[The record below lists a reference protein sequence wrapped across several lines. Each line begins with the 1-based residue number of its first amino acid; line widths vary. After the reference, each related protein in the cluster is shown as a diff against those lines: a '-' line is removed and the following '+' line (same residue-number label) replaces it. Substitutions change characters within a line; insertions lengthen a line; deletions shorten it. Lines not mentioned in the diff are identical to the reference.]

1 MDKTAIKN
9 YAIWART
16 KLIEDIKYK
25 ASLLGITEKGIADAL
40 PQSTTQEQYFDIG
53 TREPYA
59 IRGVQIAQRQSLAEA
74 IKKKAQES
82 DYLTAYNSIIEEVAY
97 TWFNRVIA
105 VRFMEVNDYLPC
117 KIRVLSAVD
126 GRQEPDIVQNP
137 FDAKLDYTSAEE
149 ELISQHQMNNEGDK
163 LFNMLFVK
171 VCNDL
176 SKVLPQLFEAE
187 QDYTELLLNISYTD
201 QDGLIYKLVH
211 DIPEDNF
218 DVNVVD
224 EEGKPVGQVEIIGWL
239 YQYYNTEPKN
249 ETFALLK
256 KNVKIT
262 KERIPSATQLFT
274 PDWIVRYMVENSLGR
289 LVISGQLVVESGQSL
304 VDSEEERIAKEKELA
319 ERFGWKYY
327 LPEAKQD
334 ADVREQL
341 NQLTTNNYSPE
352 TIKVIDPCMGSGH
365 ILVYAFDVL
374 MQIYTQMGYT
384 DKDAVL
390 SILENNLYGL
400 DIDKRAFQ
408 LAYFAVLMKA
418 RQYHKF
424 ILKKQ
429 PQCHIYAIAESN
441 GINMKHLAYFGAQL
455 DELAKP
461 VALNQMQ
468 ELLAT
473 LHDAKEYGSIISVA
487 DYDWDLL
494 RQFAAE
500 FDISGEMNL
509 FDSFGIEATQQ
520 RLQELVAVGE
530 VLAQKYEVVVTNPPY
545 MGGGSMS
552 AKLSNFVKANF
563 ADSKSDLFAV
573 FMEVCHKMNAE
584 NGYQAMITQH
594 AWMFLSSFE
603 KLRTKIQKLD
613 IVNMAHLGARAFEE
627 IGGEVV
633 QTTSFVFSNK
643 HIDNFKGTYCRLV
656 EPTTQ
661 LGKEEMFLAHTNIY
675 VISSENFK
683 LIDGNIIAYYLSDK
697 FFEVFSSNKTLSDA
711 GVARQGLTTSDN
723 NKFVRYWHEVDLKK
737 INYNCHSCAETVN
750 IRFKWFPYIKGGT
763 FRRWYPNKEFV
774 VNYTNNGIDIKTS
787 VMKKYPYLKTPD
799 FVVKNTNTYFKKGI
813 TWSDVAT
820 GDFSARYVDNGYIY
834 ADAGPMFFPNEDIF
848 YLLAYMNSKVF
859 QGCCNLICQ
868 GLHYSTGQIP
878 KIPFR
883 NQYDKSVSISRLTK
897 QNISLSKSDWDS
909 FETSW
914 DFTKHP
920 LVVNSDQ
927 CIVNSE
933 SSANTQLTTNHSSL
947 ATSGQLLVNSDSS
960 ANTQLSTT
968 HYPLTTIAQAYQ
980 RWEEE
985 TNARF
990 TQLKANEEEL
1000 NRIFIDIYGLQDELT
1015 PEVEDKDVTVHKAD
1029 LQRDIKSLL
1038 SYAVGCMFGRYSLD
1052 VEGLAYAG
1060 GEFSDQWVVISD
1072 QCYRREVVEKYVA
1085 QELQRAY
1092 GMEEVNVTDGRDLSF
1107 SEVIAE
1113 RGVIFTFGSDE
1124 KSSSVDS
1131 IKYRR
1136 GTSKKLY
1143 EGICELSFNSERIK
1157 CGIGNATYDLCSP
1170 EILNAITSGSSVEL
1184 VQRGWQDA
1192 DSIDWQTIHYTL
1204 KTNHYGADEDNII
1217 PITDEDYFEDDI
1229 IGRLIAWLKVVYG
1242 AETLEENLRFIAD
1255 ALGTSGDTA
1264 RQKIRNYFL
1273 KDFFKDHCKIYQKRP
1288 IYWLYDSGKQNG
1300 FKALIYMHRYNA
1312 DTSGQVRAEYLGKME
1327 ETYESEINR
1336 MQDIMDNGAGRE
1348 VALAGKR
1355 KEKLQ
1360 KQLHECRDYDAVLGH
1375 IALASI
1381 AIDLDDGVKVNYVK
1395 VQTAKD
1401 GKLLPILAKI

>member
-25 ASLLGITEKGIADAL
+25 ASLLGITEKVVADAL

-59 IRGVQIAQRQSLAEA
+59 IRGVQIAQRRSLAEA

-97 TWFNRVIA
+97 TWFNRFIA

-218 DVNVVD
+218 DVNAVD

-289 LVISGQLVVESGQSL
+289 LVISGQLAVDSGQSL

-441 GINMKHLAYFGAQL
+441 DINMKHLAYFGAQL

-468 ELLAT
+468 ELIAT

-487 DYDWDLL
+487 DYDWELL
-494 RQFAAE
+494 HQFAAE

-552 AKLSNFVKANF
+552 AKLSNFVKTNF

-603 KLRTKIQKLD
+603 KLRAKIQKLD
-613 IVNMAHLGARAFEE
+613 IVNMVHLGSRAFEE

-633 QTTSFVFSNK
+633 QTTSFIFANK
-643 HIDNFKGTYCRLV
+643 HMDNYKGTYCRLV
-656 EPTTQ
+656 EPITQ
-661 LGKEEMFLAHTNIY
+661 VGKEEMFLAKENRY
-675 VISSENFK
+675 VACSGNFSEIPGAPVAYWVSDNFK
-683 LIDGNIIAYYLSDK
+683 KSFSDGIKIKSLGRATLGMRTGDNERFLRLWFEIENVKFYSVAYSAK
-697 FFEVFSSNKTLSDA
+697 EAKMSA
-711 GVARQGLTTSDN
+711 A
-723 NKFVRYWHEVDLKK
+723 
-737 INYNCHSCAETVN
+737 
-750 IRFKWFPYIKGGT
+750 KWFPYNKGGKY
-763 FRRWYPNKEFV
+763 RKWYGNTESV
-774 VNYTNNGIDIKTS
+774 VNWENDGYEIKENTRRVYPQLGDNLGWKITS
-787 VMKKYPYLKTPD
+787 EDKYFT
-799 FVVKNTNTYFKKGI
+799 KGI
-813 TWSDVAT
+813 AWSRISSSNFGVRLCDSNLIFDTNA
-820 GDFSARYVDNGYIY
+820 
-834 ADAGPMFFPNEDIF
+834 PMFFPNDDKHLKYIAAFMCSKIAGVILSLLNPTLTFQVVDVANLPVIF
-848 YLLAYMNSKVF
+848 QQSNELAIENIVDKCY
-859 QGCCNLICQ
+859 
-868 GLHYSTGQIP
+868 
-878 KIPFR
+878 KI
-883 NQYDKSVSISRLTK
+883 
-897 QNISLSKSDWDS
+897 SKSDWDA

-914 DFTKHP
+914 DFSKHP
-920 LVVNSDQ
+920 LLRNKPT
-927 CIVNSE
+927 ISE
-933 SSANTQLTTNHSSL
+933 
-947 ATSGQLLVNSDSS
+947 
-960 ANTQLSTT
+960 
-968 HYPLTTIAQAYQ
+968 AYAE
-980 RWEEE
+980 WEAEC
-985 TNARF
+985 NARF
-990 TQLKANEEEL
+990 AQLKANEEEL

-1015 PEVEDKDVTVHKAD
+1015 PEVEDKDVTVRKAD

-1052 VEGLAYAG
+1052 VEGLAFAG
-1060 GEFSDQWVVISD
+1060 GTWDDS
-1072 QCYRREVVEKYVA
+1072 KYV
-1085 QELQRAY
+1085 
-1092 GMEEVNVTDGRDLSF
+1092 
-1107 SEVIAE
+1107 
-1113 RGVIFTFGSDE
+1113 TF
-1124 KSSSVDS
+1124 K
-1131 IKYRR
+1131 
-1136 GTSKKLY
+1136 
-1143 EGICELSFNSERIK
+1143 
-1157 CGIGNATYDLCSP
+1157 P
-1170 EILNAITSGSSVEL
+1170 
-1184 VQRGWQDA
+1184 
-1192 DSIDWQTIHYTL
+1192 
-1204 KTNHYGADEDNII
+1204 DEDNVI

-1242 AETLEENLRFIAD
+1242 AETLEENLHFIAD

>member
-59 IRGVQIAQRQSLAEA
+59 IRGVQIAQRLSLAEA

-97 TWFNRVIA
+97 TWFNRFIA

-218 DVNVVD
+218 DVNAVD

-289 LVISGQLVVESGQSL
+289 LVISGQLVVDSGQSL
-304 VDSEEERIAKEKELA
+304 VDSEEKRIAKEKELA

-468 ELLAT
+468 ELIAT

-487 DYDWDLL
+487 DYDWELL
-494 RQFAAE
+494 HQFAAE

-545 MGGGSMS
+545 MGSSGMG
-552 AKLSNFVKANF
+552 AKLSAYVKQNYP
-563 ADSKSDLFAV
+563 DSKSDMSTV
-573 FMEVCHKMNAE
+573 MMEKTLAMCSE
-584 NGYQAMITQH
+584 NGFMAMINIPV
-594 AWMFLSSFE
+594 WMFLSSYE
-603 KLRTKIQKLD
+603 KLRNNILRQNSY
-613 IVNMAHLGARAFEE
+613 VNMLHFGRGVFGSDFGTTAFV
-627 IGGEVV
+627 IGK
-633 QTTSFVFSNK
+633 K
-643 HIDNFKGTYCRLV
+643 HINNYLASYRRLFEKQGAVDSVDVKEKWFFGGRGEHVAKQENFAKIPGAPVAYWVSENVLENFSLKKLKTILNPKQGTSTGNDELFVRLWH
-656 EPTTQ
+656 EISNEKFSD
-661 LGKEEMFLAHTNIY
+661 KEITIESAL
-675 VISSENFK
+675 SSEYK
-683 LIDGNIIAYYLSDK
+683 Y
-697 FFEVFSSNKTLSDA
+697 
-711 GVARQGLTTSDN
+711 
-723 NKFVRYWHEVDLKK
+723 
-737 INYNCHSCAETVN
+737 
-750 IRFKWFPYIKGGT
+750 FPLDKGGA
-763 FRRWYPNKEFV
+763 FRRWYG
-774 VNYTNNGIDIKTS
+774 NNEKVIAMDNESYNLLLNMGNHLPS
-787 VMKKYPYLKTPD
+787 REL
-799 FVVKNTNTYFKKGI
+799 YFKEGI
-813 TWSDVAT
+813 TWSKITSSGSSYRYDNKGFVFSSVGLKGFPSEIDKWYVLGLLNSVIT
-820 GDFSARYVDNGYIY
+820 TYCLQIISPGLSTVSGDL
-834 ADAGPMFFPNEDIF
+834 E
-848 YLLAYMNSKVF
+848 
-859 QGCCNLICQ
+859 
-868 GLHYSTGQIP
+868 
-878 KIPFR
+878 KIPCKFVEDNR
-883 NQYDKSVSISRLTK
+883 KIINGLVR
-897 QNISLSKSDWDS
+897 QNISLSKSDWDA

-920 LVVNSDQ
+920 LVV
-927 CIVNSE
+927 
-933 SSANTQLTTNHSSL
+933 
-947 ATSGQLLVNSDSS
+947 TSGQLLVNRDSS
-960 ANTQLSTT
+960 ANDQLTTT

-990 TQLKANEEEL
+990 STLKANEEEL

-1015 PEVEDKDVTVHKAD
+1015 PEVEDKDVTVRKAD

-1060 GEFSDQWVVISD
+1060 GEWDES
-1072 QCYRREVVEKYVA
+1072 KYV
-1085 QELQRAY
+1085 
-1092 GMEEVNVTDGRDLSF
+1092 
-1107 SEVIAE
+1107 
-1113 RGVIFTFGSDE
+1113 TF
-1124 KSSSVDS
+1124 K
-1131 IKYRR
+1131 
-1136 GTSKKLY
+1136 
-1143 EGICELSFNSERIK
+1143 
-1157 CGIGNATYDLCSP
+1157 P
-1170 EILNAITSGSSVEL
+1170 
-1184 VQRGWQDA
+1184 
-1192 DSIDWQTIHYTL
+1192 
-1204 KTNHYGADEDNII
+1204 DEDNVI

-1300 FKALIYMHRYNA
+1300 FKALIYMQRYNA

-1401 GKLLPILAKI
+1401 GKLLPILSKI

>member
-25 ASLLGITEKGIADAL
+25 ASLLGITEKVVADAL

-59 IRGVQIAQRQSLAEA
+59 IRGVQIAQRRSLAEA

-97 TWFNRVIA
+97 TWFNRFIA

-149 ELISQHQMNNEGDK
+149 EFISQHQMNNEGDK

-218 DVNVVD
+218 DVNAVD

-289 LVISGQLVVESGQSL
+289 LVISGQLVVDSGQSL

-384 DKDAVL
+384 DKDAAL

-468 ELLAT
+468 EMIAT

-494 RQFAAE
+494 HQFAAE

-613 IVNMAHLGARAFEE
+613 IVNMVHLGARAFEE

-633 QTTSFVFSNK
+633 QTTSFILANK
-643 HIDNFKGTYCRLV
+643 HVDGYKGTYCRLV

-661 LGKEEMFLAHTNIY
+661 QGKEEVFLAKENRY
-675 VISSENFK
+675 VACSDNFAKIPGAPVAYWVSENGNSLFK
-683 LIDGNIIAYYLSDK
+683 EENRYSGETKKGVLTGNNDL
-697 FFEVFSSNKTLSDA
+697 FL
-711 GVARQGLTTSDN
+711 RL
-723 NKFVRYWHEVDLKK
+723 WHEVKK
-737 INYNCHSCAETVN
+737 EKIGFKCNNYDDIIKLAK
-750 IRFKWFPYIKGGT
+750 KWFPVTSGGEY
-763 FRRWYPNKEFV
+763 RRWYGNFDTIVNLENGGLEIKE
-774 VNYTNNGIDIKTS
+774 K
-787 VMKKYPYLKTPD
+787 
-799 FVVKNTNTYFKKGI
+799 VKNYRLREPRYYFREAL
-813 TWSDVAT
+813 TWTEVSSSY
-820 GDFSARYVDNGYIY
+820 FNCRYVPKGVLFGNGGPVSFFDDNKLYYTLGV
-834 ADAGPMFFPNEDIF
+834 
-848 YLLAYMNSKVF
+848 LNSKVATEVLSYLAPTINF
-859 QGCCNLICQ
+859 GPE
-868 GLHYSTGQIP
+868 QIKKVP
-878 KIPFR
+878 IVIK
-883 NQYDKSVSISRLTK
+883 DKSNVDVLVQK
-897 QNISLSKSDWDS
+897 NISLSKSDWDA

-920 LVVNSDQ
+920 LVVTSDQ
-927 CIVNSE
+927 CIVNSD
-933 SSANTQLTTNHSSL
+933 SSTNTQLTTNHCS
-947 ATSGQLLVNSDSS
+947 
-960 ANTQLSTT
+960 
-968 HYPLTTIAQAYQ
+968 LTTIAQAYQ

-985 TNARF
+985 TNTRF
-990 TQLKANEEEL
+990 AQLKANEEEL

-1015 PEVEDKDVTVHKAD
+1015 PEVEDKDVTVRKAD

-1060 GEFSDQWVVISD
+1060 GEWDES
-1072 QCYRREVVEKYVA
+1072 KYV
-1085 QELQRAY
+1085 
-1092 GMEEVNVTDGRDLSF
+1092 
-1107 SEVIAE
+1107 
-1113 RGVIFTFGSDE
+1113 TF
-1124 KSSSVDS
+1124 K
-1131 IKYRR
+1131 
-1136 GTSKKLY
+1136 
-1143 EGICELSFNSERIK
+1143 
-1157 CGIGNATYDLCSP
+1157 P
-1170 EILNAITSGSSVEL
+1170 
-1184 VQRGWQDA
+1184 
-1192 DSIDWQTIHYTL
+1192 
-1204 KTNHYGADEDNII
+1204 DEDNVI

>member
-59 IRGVQIAQRQSLAEA
+59 IRGVQIAQRLSLAEA

-97 TWFNRVIA
+97 TWFNRFIA

-218 DVNVVD
+218 DVNAVD

-384 DKDAVL
+384 DKDAAL

-441 GINMKHLAYFGAQL
+441 DINMKHLAYFGAQL

-468 ELLAT
+468 ELITT

-494 RQFAAE
+494 HQFAAE

-920 LVVNSDQ
+920 LVV
-927 CIVNSE
+927 
-933 SSANTQLTTNHSSL
+933 
-947 ATSGQLLVNSDSS
+947 TSGQLLVNSDSS

-990 TQLKANEEEL
+990 AQLKANEEEL
-1000 NRIFIDIYGLQDELT
+1000 NRIFINIYGLQDELT
-1015 PEVEDKDVTVHKAD
+1015 PEVEDKDVTVRKAD

-1052 VEGLAYAG
+1052 VEGLAFAG
-1060 GEFSDQWVVISD
+1060 GTWDES
-1072 QCYRREVVEKYVA
+1072 KYV
-1085 QELQRAY
+1085 
-1092 GMEEVNVTDGRDLSF
+1092 
-1107 SEVIAE
+1107 
-1113 RGVIFTFGSDE
+1113 TF
-1124 KSSSVDS
+1124 K
-1131 IKYRR
+1131 
-1136 GTSKKLY
+1136 
-1143 EGICELSFNSERIK
+1143 
-1157 CGIGNATYDLCSP
+1157 P
-1170 EILNAITSGSSVEL
+1170 
-1184 VQRGWQDA
+1184 
-1192 DSIDWQTIHYTL
+1192 
-1204 KTNHYGADEDNII
+1204 DEDNVI

>member
-1 MDKTAIKN
+1 
-9 YAIWART
+9 
-16 KLIEDIKYK
+16 
-25 ASLLGITEKGIADAL
+25 
-40 PQSTTQEQYFDIG
+40 
-53 TREPYA
+53 
-59 IRGVQIAQRQSLAEA
+59 
-74 IKKKAQES
+74 
-82 DYLTAYNSIIEEVAY
+82 
-97 TWFNRVIA
+97 
-105 VRFMEVNDYLPC
+105 
-117 KIRVLSAVD
+117 
-126 GRQEPDIVQNP
+126 
-137 FDAKLDYTSAEE
+137 
-149 ELISQHQMNNEGDK
+149 
-163 LFNMLFVK
+163 
-171 VCNDL
+171 
-176 SKVLPQLFEAE
+176 
-187 QDYTELLLNISYTD
+187 
-201 QDGLIYKLVH
+201 
-211 DIPEDNF
+211 
-218 DVNVVD
+218 
-224 EEGKPVGQVEIIGWL
+224 
-239 YQYYNTEPKN
+239 
-249 ETFALLK
+249 
-256 KNVKIT
+256 
-262 KERIPSATQLFT
+262 
-274 PDWIVRYMVENSLGR
+274 
-289 LVISGQLVVESGQSL
+289 
-304 VDSEEERIAKEKELA
+304 
-319 ERFGWKYY
+319 
-327 LPEAKQD
+327 
-334 ADVREQL
+334 
-341 NQLTTNNYSPE
+341 
-352 TIKVIDPCMGSGH
+352 
-365 ILVYAFDVL
+365 
-374 MQIYTQMGYT
+374 
-384 DKDAVL
+384 
-390 SILENNLYGL
+390 
-400 DIDKRAFQ
+400 
-408 LAYFAVLMKA
+408 MKA

-468 ELLAT
+468 ELIAT

-494 RQFAAE
+494 HQFAAE

-545 MGGGSMS
+545 RGV
-552 AKLSNFVKANF
+552 ADVDVKLADYIKTNYP
-563 ADSKSDLFAV
+563 DSKNDLFAV
-573 FMEVCHKMNAE
+573 FMEVCHKMNVK

-603 KLRTKIQKLD
+603 KLRAKIQKLD
-613 IVNMAHLGARAFEE
+613 IVNMVHLGARAFEE
-627 IGGEVV
+627 IAGEVV
-633 QTTSFVFSNK
+633 QTTSFILANK
-643 HIDNFKGTYCRLV
+643 HVDGYKGTYCRLV

-661 LGKEEMFLAHTNIY
+661 QGKEEVFLAKENRY
-675 VISSENFK
+675 VACSDNFAKIPGAPVAYWVSENFLK
-683 LIDGNIIAYYLSDK
+683 TFIEGRLLCNYASPKTGMTTGNNERFLRLWSETDIKKIYFMA
-697 FFEVFSSNKTLSDA
+697 SDA
-711 GVARQGLTTSDN
+711 EEAVKSKA
-723 NKFVRYWHEVDLKK
+723 
-737 INYNCHSCAETVN
+737 
-750 IRFKWFPYIKGGT
+750 KWFPYCKGGG
-763 FRRWYPNKEFV
+763 FRRWFGYNEYV
-774 VNYTNNGIDIKTS
+774 VNWENNGYEIKHNIKPNGLKAAS
-787 VMKKYPYLKTPD
+787 VRSEQL
-799 FVVKNTNTYFKKGI
+799 YFKSLI
-813 TWSDVAT
+813 TWSAVT
-820 GDFSARYVDNGYIY
+820 SGVFSCRECKGGSLFDSGGSSIYVEKEQSYIL
-834 ADAGPMFFPNEDIF
+834 A
-848 YLLAYMNSKVF
+848 LLNSKLTQMYLDVSNSTINYQPGDIANVPVIF
-859 QGCCNLICQ
+859 KDEHNEQVSNLA
-868 GLHYSTGQIP
+868 
-878 KIPFR
+878 
-883 NQYDKSVSISRLTK
+883 K
-897 QNISLSKSDWDS
+897 QNISLSKSDWDA

-920 LVVNSDQ
+920 LVV
-927 CIVNSE
+927 
-933 SSANTQLTTNHSSL
+933 
-947 ATSGQLLVNSDSS
+947 TSGQLLVNRDSS

-968 HYPLTTIAQAYQ
+968 YYPLTTIAQAYQ

-990 TQLKANEEEL
+990 AQLKANEEEL

-1015 PEVEDKDVTVHKAD
+1015 PEVEDKDVTVRKAD

-1060 GEFSDQWVVISD
+1060 GEFSDQWVVIGE

-1092 GMEEVNVTDGRDLSF
+1092 GMAEVNVADGRDLSS

-1124 KSSSVDS
+1124 KSSSFDS

-1157 CGIGNATYDLCSP
+1157 CGIGNAAYDLCSP

-1192 DSIDWQTIHYTL
+1192 DSIDWQTIHYKL
-1204 KTNHYGADEDNII
+1204 KTNHYGADEDNVI

-1375 IALASI
+1375 IALAGI

-1401 GKLLPILAKI
+1401 GKVLPILAKI

>member
-59 IRGVQIAQRQSLAEA
+59 IRGVQIAQRLSLAEA

-97 TWFNRVIA
+97 TWFNRFIA

-149 ELISQHQMNNEGDK
+149 ELISQHQMNNECDK

-218 DVNVVD
+218 DVNAVD
-224 EEGKPVGQVEIIGWL
+224 EEGNPVGQVEIIGWL

-289 LVISGQLVVESGQSL
+289 LVISGQLVVDSGQSL

-374 MQIYTQMGYT
+374 MQIYTQTGYT
-384 DKDAVL
+384 DKDAAL

-468 ELLAT
+468 ELITT

-494 RQFAAE
+494 HQFAAE

-520 RLQELVAVGE
+520 RLQELVAAGE

-545 MGGGSMS
+545 MGSSGMG
-552 AKLSNFVKANF
+552 AKLSAYVKQNYP
-563 ADSKSDLFAV
+563 DSKSDLFAV
-573 FMEVCHKMNAE
+573 FIEKGNNMVCS
-584 NGYQAMITQH
+584 NGYNCMVTMQS
-594 AWMFLSSFE
+594 WMFLSSFE
-603 KLRTKIQKLD
+603 KMRKNILQTKVISNLMHMENMVLGIAFGTAVSNFRNCMIKGYKGTYNQIKLSD
-613 IVNMAHLGARAFEE
+613 IVNSEPVYFPVKENRFAQVSSDNFAKIPGAPVAYWVSENVINSFYDSAISNYAYGRQGMTTTDNAKYLRHWP
-627 IGGEVV
+627 EV
-633 QTTSFVFSNK
+633 VFSN
-643 HIDNFKGTYCRLV
+643 
-656 EPTTQ
+656 
-661 LGKEEMFLAHTNIY
+661 
-675 VISSENFK
+675 
-683 LIDGNIIAYYLSDK
+683 IAFDIK
-697 FFEVFSSNKTLSDA
+697 NRDEA
-711 GVARQGLTTSDN
+711 I
-723 NKFVRYWHEVDLKK
+723 ECKK
-737 INYNCHSCAETVN
+737 
-750 IRFKWFPYIKGGT
+750 KWFPYNKGGQY
-763 FRRWYPNKEFV
+763 RKWYGNNEYV
-774 VNYTNNGIDIKTS
+774 VFYEDDGRELIELVT
-787 VMKKYPYLKTPD
+787 KKYPRISDPE
-799 FVVKNTNTYFKKGI
+799 FIIKNRNCYFKKGI
-813 TWSDVAT
+813 EWSDLT
-820 GDFSARYVDNGYIY
+820 SGSFGARIVKGGFIF
-834 ADAGPMFFPNEDIF
+834 DACSPTLFMNSDITEE
-848 YLLAYMNSKVF
+848 YLLALMNTVLFQKYMHILSPTMHYNI
-859 QGCCNLICQ
+859 CNVLQVPLIIK
-868 GLHYSTGQIP
+868 H
-878 KIPFR
+878 
-883 NQYDKSVSISRLTK
+883 ISDIELLSR
-897 QNISLSKSDWDS
+897 QNIVYCKSDWDA

-914 DFTKHP
+914 DFPKHP
-920 LVVNSDQ
+920 LLRNKST
-927 CIVNSE
+927 ISE
-933 SSANTQLTTNHSSL
+933 
-947 ATSGQLLVNSDSS
+947 
-960 ANTQLSTT
+960 
-968 HYPLTTIAQAYQ
+968 AYAE
-980 RWEEE
+980 WEAEC
-985 TNARF
+985 NARF

-1015 PEVEDKDVTVHKAD
+1015 PEVEDKDVTVRKAD

-1060 GEFSDQWVVISD
+1060 GEWDES
-1072 QCYRREVVEKYVA
+1072 KYV
-1085 QELQRAY
+1085 
-1092 GMEEVNVTDGRDLSF
+1092 
-1107 SEVIAE
+1107 
-1113 RGVIFTFGSDE
+1113 TF
-1124 KSSSVDS
+1124 K
-1131 IKYRR
+1131 
-1136 GTSKKLY
+1136 
-1143 EGICELSFNSERIK
+1143 
-1157 CGIGNATYDLCSP
+1157 P
-1170 EILNAITSGSSVEL
+1170 
-1184 VQRGWQDA
+1184 
-1192 DSIDWQTIHYTL
+1192 
-1204 KTNHYGADEDNII
+1204 DEDNVI

>member
-59 IRGVQIAQRQSLAEA
+59 IRGVQIAQRLSLAEA

-82 DYLTAYNSIIEEVAY
+82 DYRTAYNSIIEEVAY
-97 TWFNRVIA
+97 TWFNRFIA

-149 ELISQHQMNNEGDK
+149 ELISQHQMNNECDK

-218 DVNVVD
+218 DVNAVD

-289 LVISGQLVVESGQSL
+289 LVISGQLVVDSGQSL

-374 MQIYTQMGYT
+374 MQIYTQTGYT
-384 DKDAVL
+384 DKDAAL

-468 ELLAT
+468 ELITT

-487 DYDWDLL
+487 EYDWDLL
-494 RQFAAE
+494 HQFAAE

-545 MGGGSMS
+545 MGSSGMG
-552 AKLSNFVKANF
+552 AKLSAYVKQNYP
-563 ADSKSDLFAV
+563 DTKSDMSTV
-573 FMEVCHKMNAE
+573 MMEKTLAMCSE
-584 NGYQAMITQH
+584 NGFMAMINIPV
-594 AWMFLSSFE
+594 WMFLSSYE
-603 KLRTKIQKLD
+603 KLRNNILSQNSY
-613 IVNMAHLGARAFEE
+613 VNMLHFGRGVF
-627 IGGEVV
+627 GSDFG
-633 QTTSFVFSNK
+633 TTSFVIGKK
-643 HIDNFKGTYCRLV
+643 HVNNYLASYRRLFEKQGAVDSVDVKEKWFFEGRGEHVAKQENFAKIPGAPVAYWV
-656 EPTTQ
+656 SE
-661 LGKEEMFLAHTNIY
+661 N
-675 VISSENFK
+675 VISTFEQNNK
-683 LIDGNIIAYYLSDK
+683 LDK
-697 FFEVFSSNKTLSDA
+697 DLTF
-711 GVARQGLTTSDN
+711 RQGMTTTN
-723 NKFVRYWHEVDLKK
+723 NEKYLRFWHEVSIK
-737 INYNCHSCAETVN
+737 N
-750 IRFKWFPYIKGGT
+750 IGFEIKNRADSVKSKCVWFPYQKGGEY
-763 FRRWYPNKEFV
+763 RKWYGNNLYIVYYFDDGKELIELV
-774 VNYTNNGIDIKTS
+774 T
-787 VMKKYPYLKTPD
+787 KKYPKISDPE
-799 FVVKNTNTYFKKGI
+799 FIIKNRNWYFKEGL
-813 TWSDVAT
+813 TWSTLTSAA
-820 GDFSARYVDNGYIY
+820 FSARYCDKGFIFDAKGSMAFNKTEDNILYYIALLNSCVSSIY
-834 ADAGPMFFPNEDIF
+834 LNILSPTLDFNIVGLKAIPCIIKKYEDI
-848 YLLAYMNSKVF
+848 
-859 QGCCNLICQ
+859 
-868 GLHYSTGQIP
+868 
-878 KIPFR
+878 
-883 NQYDKSVSISRLTK
+883 
-897 QNISLSKSDWDS
+897 ISLTDKCIKITKSDWDA

-920 LVVNSDQ
+920 LLRNKPT
-927 CIVNSE
+927 ISE
-933 SSANTQLTTNHSSL
+933 
-947 ATSGQLLVNSDSS
+947 
-960 ANTQLSTT
+960 
-968 HYPLTTIAQAYQ
+968 AYAE
-980 RWEEE
+980 WEAEC
-985 TNARF
+985 NARF

-1000 NRIFIDIYGLQDELT
+1000 NCIFIDIYGLQDELT
-1015 PEVEDKDVTVHKAD
+1015 PEVEDKDVTVRKAD

-1060 GEFSDQWVVISD
+1060 GEWDES
-1072 QCYRREVVEKYVA
+1072 KYV
-1085 QELQRAY
+1085 
-1092 GMEEVNVTDGRDLSF
+1092 
-1107 SEVIAE
+1107 
-1113 RGVIFTFGSDE
+1113 TF
-1124 KSSSVDS
+1124 K
-1131 IKYRR
+1131 
-1136 GTSKKLY
+1136 
-1143 EGICELSFNSERIK
+1143 
-1157 CGIGNATYDLCSP
+1157 P
-1170 EILNAITSGSSVEL
+1170 
-1184 VQRGWQDA
+1184 
-1192 DSIDWQTIHYTL
+1192 
-1204 KTNHYGADEDNII
+1204 DEDNVI

-1242 AETLEENLRFIAD
+1242 VETLEENLRFIAD

-1264 RQKIRNYFL
+1264 RKKIRNYFL

>member
-40 PQSTTQEQYFDIG
+40 AQSTTQEQYFDIG

-59 IRGVQIAQRQSLAEA
+59 IRGVQIAQRRSLAEA

-97 TWFNRVIA
+97 TWFNRFIA

-149 ELISQHQMNNEGDK
+149 ELINQHQMNNEGDK

-218 DVNVVD
+218 DVNAVD

-289 LVISGQLVVESGQSL
+289 LWYEGHPESTL
-304 VDSEEERIAKEKELA
+304 LKEN
-319 ERFGWKYY
+319 WKYY
-327 LPEAKQD
+327 LDEAQQEEAVQAELTKLKEEYAKLRPED
-334 ADVREQL
+334 
-341 NQLTTNNYSPE
+341 
-352 TIKVIDPCMGSGH
+352 IKVIDPCMGSGH

-390 SILENNLYGL
+390 SILENNVYGL

-468 ELLAT
+468 ELIAT

-494 RQFAAE
+494 HQFAAE

-520 RLQELVAVGE
+520 RLQELIAVGE

-545 MGGGSMS
+545 RGV
-552 AKLSNFVKANF
+552 ADVDVKLADYIKTNYP
-563 ADSKSDLFAV
+563 DSKNDLFAV
-573 FMEVCHKMNAE
+573 FMEVCHKMNVK

-603 KLRTKIQKLD
+603 KLRAKIQKLD
-613 IVNMAHLGARAFEE
+613 IVDMAHLGARAFEE
-627 IGGEVV
+627 IAGEVV
-633 QTTSFVFSNK
+633 QTTSFILANK
-643 HIDNFKGTYCRLV
+643 HVDGYKGTYCRLV

-661 LGKEEMFLAHTNIY
+661 QGKEEMFLSQENRYIACSDNFAKIPGAPVAYWVSEKLTEAFTLKTLYDYTISPSQNVTGNNNRFLRKFWELAQEKIDLKDNWIFYAKGGGYRKWWGNLYDVINWTPEARNIY
-675 VISSENFK
+675 QYG
-683 LIDGNIIAYYLSDK
+683 DGLHASQII
-697 FFEVFSSNKTLSDA
+697 NKD
-711 GVARQGLTTSDN
+711 
-723 NKFVRYWHEVDLKK
+723 YW
-737 INYNCHSCAETVN
+737 Y
-750 IRFKWFPYIKGGT
+750 
-763 FRRWYPNKEFV
+763 
-774 VNYTNNGIDIKTS
+774 
-787 VMKKYPYLKTPD
+787 
-799 FVVKNTNTYFKKGI
+799 KKGI
-813 TWSDVAT
+813 TWGLITSALPSFRIMPEGAT
-820 GDFSARYVDNGYIY
+820 FDKGGSTIIVDEFVYNFTLG
-834 ADAGPMFFPNEDIF
+834 
-848 YLLAYMNSKVF
+848 LLNSKVYIPISELFNPTLNF
-859 QGCCNLICQ
+859 QVKDIRSLPVKLEYKAIVDQLVEN
-868 GLHYSTGQIP
+868 
-878 KIPFR
+878 
-883 NQYDKSVSISRLTK
+883 
-897 QNISLSKSDWDS
+897 NIFNSKSDWDA

-920 LVVNSDQ
+920 LLRNQ
-927 CIVNSE
+927 PTISE
-933 SSANTQLTTNHSSL
+933 AYAEWEAECNTRF
-947 ATSGQLLVNSDSS
+947 
-960 ANTQLSTT
+960 NT
-968 HYPLTTIAQAYQ
+968 
-980 RWEEE
+980 
-985 TNARF
+985 
-990 TQLKANEEEL
+990 LKANEEEL

-1015 PEVEDKDVTVHKAD
+1015 PEMEDKDVTVRKAD

-1060 GEFSDQWVVISD
+1060 GTWDDS
-1072 QCYRREVVEKYVA
+1072 KYV
-1085 QELQRAY
+1085 
-1092 GMEEVNVTDGRDLSF
+1092 
-1107 SEVIAE
+1107 
-1113 RGVIFTFGSDE
+1113 TF
-1124 KSSSVDS
+1124 K
-1131 IKYRR
+1131 
-1136 GTSKKLY
+1136 
-1143 EGICELSFNSERIK
+1143 
-1157 CGIGNATYDLCSP
+1157 P
-1170 EILNAITSGSSVEL
+1170 
-1184 VQRGWQDA
+1184 
-1192 DSIDWQTIHYTL
+1192 
-1204 KTNHYGADEDNII
+1204 DEDNVI

>member
-25 ASLLGITEKGIADAL
+25 ASLLGITEKVIADAL

-59 IRGVQIAQRQSLAEA
+59 IRGVQIAQRRSLAEA

-97 TWFNRVIA
+97 TWFNRFIA

-218 DVNVVD
+218 DVNAVD

-289 LVISGQLVVESGQSL
+289 LWYEGHPESTL
-304 VDSEEERIAKEKELA
+304 LKEN
-319 ERFGWKYY
+319 WKYY
-327 LPEAKQD
+327 LDEAQQEEAVQAELTKLKEEYAKLRPED
-334 ADVREQL
+334 
-341 NQLTTNNYSPE
+341 
-352 TIKVIDPCMGSGH
+352 IKVIDPCMGSGH

-468 ELLAT
+468 ELIAT

-494 RQFAAE
+494 HQFAAE
-500 FDISGEMNL
+500 FDVSGEMNL

-545 MGGGSMS
+545 MGASNMNTKLNEFIKQKYADYKSDFFSAFIIRASEMTKQEGYCGFFTPYVWMFIQSYEKLRKYLYSKAAIETLIQFEYSAFEEATVPVCTFAFKNSYINKKGCYLRLVDFRGGMEVQRQKTLE
-552 AKLSNFVKANF
+552 AISNHNCGFYYEQYSDNF
-563 ADSKSDLFAV
+563 AKIPGTPVAYWVS
-573 FMEVCHKMNAE
+573 E
-584 NGYQAMITQH
+584 NGY
-594 AWMFLSSFE
+594 
-603 KLRTKIQKLD
+603 K
-613 IVNMAHLGARAFEE
+613 AFSGQ
-627 IGGEVV
+627 ILY
-633 QTTSFVFSNK
+633 
-643 HIDNFKGTYCRLV
+643 D
-656 EPTTQ
+656 
-661 LGKEEMFLAHTNIY
+661 
-675 VISSENFK
+675 
-683 LIDGNIIAYYLSDK
+683 
-697 FFEVFSSNKTLSDA
+697 
-711 GVARQGLTTSDN
+711 VAKPRQGLATSDN
-723 NKFVRYWHEVDLKK
+723 NRFLKIWHEVKYKK
-737 INYNCHSCAETVN
+737 IGFRISGVDDAKKLDY
-750 IRFKWFPYIKGGT
+750 KWFPCTKGGS
-763 FRRWYPNKEFV
+763 FRRWYGNNEYIVNWENDGAEMKDYAAELYK
-774 VNYTNNGIDIKTS
+774 NYTRTIKNI
-787 VMKKYPYLKTPD
+787 PL
-799 FVVKNTNTYFKKGI
+799 YFLRGM
-813 TWSDVAT
+813 TWST
-820 GDFSARYVDNGYIY
+820 ISSGLFSMRYVPEG
-834 ADAGPMFFPNEDIF
+834 FIF
-848 YLLAYMNSKVF
+848 ETKGAMCFSDDDKLLYLL
-859 QGCCNLICQ
+859 
-868 GLHYSTGQIP
+868 GLYNTPVIQEYLRILSPTLDYHEGPLGRTPVIIKQDK
-878 KIPFR
+878 KIDELVQ
-883 NQYDKSVSISRLTK
+883 N
-897 QNISLSKSDWDS
+897 NISLSKSDWDA

-920 LVVNSDQ
+920 LLRNKST
-927 CIVNSE
+927 ISE
-933 SSANTQLTTNHSSL
+933 AYAEWEAECNT
-947 ATSGQLLVNSDSS
+947 
-960 ANTQLSTT
+960 
-968 HYPLTTIAQAYQ
+968 
-980 RWEEE
+980 
-985 TNARF
+985 RF
-990 TQLKANEEEL
+990 AQLKANEEEL

-1015 PEVEDKDVTVHKAD
+1015 PEVEDKDVTVRKAD

-1060 GEFSDQWVVISD
+1060 GEWDES
-1072 QCYRREVVEKYVA
+1072 KYV
-1085 QELQRAY
+1085 
-1092 GMEEVNVTDGRDLSF
+1092 
-1107 SEVIAE
+1107 
-1113 RGVIFTFGSDE
+1113 TF
-1124 KSSSVDS
+1124 K
-1131 IKYRR
+1131 
-1136 GTSKKLY
+1136 
-1143 EGICELSFNSERIK
+1143 
-1157 CGIGNATYDLCSP
+1157 P
-1170 EILNAITSGSSVEL
+1170 
-1184 VQRGWQDA
+1184 
-1192 DSIDWQTIHYTL
+1192 
-1204 KTNHYGADEDNII
+1204 DEDNVI

>member
-59 IRGVQIAQRQSLAEA
+59 IRGVQIAQRRSLAEA

-97 TWFNRVIA
+97 TWFNRFIA

-218 DVNVVD
+218 DVNAVD

-289 LVISGQLVVESGQSL
+289 LGISGQLVVDSGQSL

-341 NQLTTNNYSPE
+341 NQLITNNYSPE

-374 MQIYTQMGYT
+374 MQIYMQMGYT
-384 DKDAVL
+384 DKDATL

-468 ELLAT
+468 ELIAT

-494 RQFAAE
+494 HQFAAE

-545 MGGGSMS
+545 MGSSGMG
-552 AKLSNFVKANF
+552 AKLSAYVKQNYP
-563 ADSKSDLFAV
+563 DTKSDMSTV
-573 FMEVCHKMNAE
+573 MMEKTLAMCSE
-584 NGYQAMITQH
+584 NGFMAMINIPV
-594 AWMFLSSFE
+594 WMFLSSYE
-603 KLRTKIQKLD
+603 KLRNNILRQNSY
-613 IVNMAHLGARAFEE
+613 VNMLHFGRGVFGSDFGTTAFVIGKKHINNYLASYRRLFEKQGAVDSVDVKEKWFFECRGE
-627 IGGEVV
+627 HVAKQENFAKIPGAPVAYWVSKELIGDFDNGLLLSDFGKPSQGMSTCDVNRFTRLWFEPSVYETNIKEKNNIHKWVKYNKGGEYRKWYGNREYLVFWNNDGHIM
-633 QTTSFVFSNK
+633 QEEGALLRNRAYYFKSFIAWTKVSSANTGFRFFEDYFLFDGAGGTLFLYDESNIPVFLGLLNSTVAAKILNVISPTLNFNENHIGSIPVIEMSNEDK
-643 HIDNFKGTYCRLV
+643 SKVTELV
-656 EPTTQ
+656 YQ
-661 LGKEEMFLAHTNIY
+661 NIY
-675 VISSENFK
+675 I
-683 LIDGNIIAYYLSDK
+683 
-697 FFEVFSSNKTLSDA
+697 
-711 GVARQGLTTSDN
+711 
-723 NKFVRYWHEVDLKK
+723 
-737 INYNCHSCAETVN
+737 
-750 IRFKWFPYIKGGT
+750 
-763 FRRWYPNKEFV
+763 
-774 VNYTNNGIDIKTS
+774 
-787 VMKKYPYLKTPD
+787 
-799 FVVKNTNTYFKKGI
+799 
-813 TWSDVAT
+813 
-820 GDFSARYVDNGYIY
+820 
-834 ADAGPMFFPNEDIF
+834 
-848 YLLAYMNSKVF
+848 
-859 QGCCNLICQ
+859 
-868 GLHYSTGQIP
+868 
-878 KIPFR
+878 
-883 NQYDKSVSISRLTK
+883 
-897 QNISLSKSDWDS
+897 SKSDWDA

-920 LVVNSDQ
+920 LLRNKST
-927 CIVNSE
+927 ISE
-933 SSANTQLTTNHSSL
+933 AYSEWEAECNT
-947 ATSGQLLVNSDSS
+947 
-960 ANTQLSTT
+960 
-968 HYPLTTIAQAYQ
+968 
-980 RWEEE
+980 
-985 TNARF
+985 RF
-990 TQLKANEEEL
+990 AQLKANEEEL

-1015 PEVEDKDVTVHKAD
+1015 PEVEDKDVTVRKAD

-1052 VEGLAYAG
+1052 VEGLAFAG
-1060 GEFSDQWVVISD
+1060 GTWDDS
-1072 QCYRREVVEKYVA
+1072 KYV
-1085 QELQRAY
+1085 
-1092 GMEEVNVTDGRDLSF
+1092 
-1107 SEVIAE
+1107 
-1113 RGVIFTFGSDE
+1113 TF
-1124 KSSSVDS
+1124 K
-1131 IKYRR
+1131 
-1136 GTSKKLY
+1136 
-1143 EGICELSFNSERIK
+1143 
-1157 CGIGNATYDLCSP
+1157 P
-1170 EILNAITSGSSVEL
+1170 
-1184 VQRGWQDA
+1184 
-1192 DSIDWQTIHYTL
+1192 
-1204 KTNHYGADEDNII
+1204 DEDNVI

>member
-59 IRGVQIAQRQSLAEA
+59 IRGVQIAQRLSLAEA

-97 TWFNRVIA
+97 TWFNRFIA

-218 DVNVVD
+218 DVNAVD

-289 LVISGQLVVESGQSL
+289 LWYEGHPESTL
-304 VDSEEERIAKEKELA
+304 LKEN
-319 ERFGWKYY
+319 WKYY
-327 LPEAKQD
+327 LDEALQEEAVQAELAKLKEEYAKLRPED
-334 ADVREQL
+334 
-341 NQLTTNNYSPE
+341 
-352 TIKVIDPCMGSGH
+352 IKVIDPCMGSGH

-384 DKDAVL
+384 DKDAAL

-468 ELLAT
+468 ELIAT

-494 RQFAAE
+494 HQFAAE

-530 VLAQKYEVVVTNPPY
+530 VLSQKYEVVVTNPPY
-545 MGGGSMS
+545 MGASNMNP
-552 AKLSNFVKANF
+552 KLNEFIKQKY
-563 ADSKSDLFAV
+563 ADYKSDFFSA
-573 FMEVCHKMNAE
+573 FIIRASEMTKQE
-584 NGYQAMITQH
+584 GYCGFFTPYV
-594 AWMFLSSFE
+594 WMFIQSYE
-603 KLRTKIQKLD
+603 KLRKYLYSKAAIETLIQFEYS
-613 IVNMAHLGARAFEE
+613 AFEE
-627 IGGEVV
+627 ATVPVCTFAFKNSYINKKGCYLRLVDFRGGMEV
-633 QTTSFVFSNK
+633 QRQKTLEAISN
-643 HIDNFKGTYCRLV
+643 HNCGFYYEQCSDNFAKIPGAPVAYWVSEKFR
-656 EPTTQ
+656 
-661 LGKEEMFLAHTNIY
+661 NIY
-675 VISSENFK
+675 DNLNVK
-683 LIDGNIIAYYLSDK
+683 DIA
-697 FFEVFSSNKTLSDA
+697 FVGIGMRT
-711 GVARQGLTTSDN
+711 GDN
-723 NKFVRYWHEVDLKK
+723 NRFLRRWYEVSLVKTKFDS
-737 INYNCHSCAETVN
+737 INSINAVESEC
-750 IRFKWFPYIKGGT
+750 KWFPYNKGGES
-763 FRRWYPNKEFV
+763 RRWYGNNEFV
-774 VNYTNNGIDIKTS
+774 VNWENDGKEIKDNTRE
-787 VMKKYPYLKTPD
+787 KYPQLGDDLGWKISNEK
-799 FVVKNTNTYFKKGI
+799 FYFQPILTWSFI
-813 TWSDVAT
+813 TSSKFMGVRIKRNGFISDVA
-820 GDFSARYVDNGYIY
+820 GSMIVPRLICLEYL
-834 ADAGPMFFPNEDIF
+834 AG
-848 YLLAYMNSKVF
+848 LLCSKVSERIITIANPTLNVQVKDVASVPVILDF
-859 QGCCNLICQ
+859 NYHSDIVKKVDSCC
-868 GLHYSTGQIP
+868 
-878 KIPFR
+878 K
-883 NQYDKSVSISRLTK
+883 KS
-897 QNISLSKSDWDS
+897 QSDWDA

-920 LVVNSDQ
+920 LLRNKST
-927 CIVNSE
+927 ISE
-933 SSANTQLTTNHSSL
+933 AYAEWEAECNT
-947 ATSGQLLVNSDSS
+947 
-960 ANTQLSTT
+960 
-968 HYPLTTIAQAYQ
+968 
-980 RWEEE
+980 
-985 TNARF
+985 RF
-990 TQLKANEEEL
+990 AQLKANEEEL

-1015 PEVEDKDVTVHKAD
+1015 PEVEDKDVTVRKAD

-1060 GEFSDQWVVISD
+1060 GEWDES
-1072 QCYRREVVEKYVA
+1072 KYV
-1085 QELQRAY
+1085 
-1092 GMEEVNVTDGRDLSF
+1092 
-1107 SEVIAE
+1107 
-1113 RGVIFTFGSDE
+1113 TF
-1124 KSSSVDS
+1124 K
-1131 IKYRR
+1131 
-1136 GTSKKLY
+1136 
-1143 EGICELSFNSERIK
+1143 
-1157 CGIGNATYDLCSP
+1157 P
-1170 EILNAITSGSSVEL
+1170 
-1184 VQRGWQDA
+1184 
-1192 DSIDWQTIHYTL
+1192 
-1204 KTNHYGADEDNII
+1204 DEDNVI

-1300 FKALIYMHRYNA
+1300 FKALIYMHRYDA

-1360 KQLHECRDYDAVLGH
+1360 KQLNECRDYDAVLGH

>member
-9 YAIWART
+9 YAIRART

-40 PQSTTQEQYFDIG
+40 PQSATQEQYFDIG

-59 IRGVQIAQRQSLAEA
+59 IRGVQIAQRRSLAEA

-97 TWFNRVIA
+97 TWFNRFIA

-137 FDAKLDYTSAEE
+137 FDAKLDYTSEEE

-218 DVNVVD
+218 DVNAVD

-289 LVISGQLVVESGQSL
+289 LVISGQGLVDSGQGL

-384 DKDAVL
+384 DKDAAL

-468 ELLAT
+468 ELIAT

-494 RQFAAE
+494 HQFAAE

-545 MGGGSMS
+545 MGASNMNP
-552 AKLSNFVKANF
+552 KLNEFIKQKY
-563 ADSKSDLFAV
+563 ADYKSDFFSAFIIRASEMTKQEGYCGFFAPYV
-573 FMEVCHKMNAE
+573 
-584 NGYQAMITQH
+584 
-594 AWMFLSSFE
+594 WMFIQSYE
-603 KLRTKIQKLD
+603 KLRKYLYSKATIETLIQLEYS
-613 IVNMAHLGARAFEE
+613 AFEE
-627 IGGEVV
+627 ATVPVCTFAFKNSYINKKGCYLRLVDFRGGMEI
-633 QTTSFVFSNK
+633 QRQKTLEAISN
-643 HIDNFKGTYCRLV
+643 HNCGFYYEQCSDNFAKIPGAPVAYWVSENGNSLF
-656 EPTTQ
+656 
-661 LGKEEMFLAHTNIY
+661 KEENRYSGETKKGVLTGNNDLFLR
-675 VISSENFK
+675 
-683 LIDGNIIAYYLSDK
+683 L
-697 FFEVFSSNKTLSDA
+697 
-711 GVARQGLTTSDN
+711 
-723 NKFVRYWHEVDLKK
+723 WHEVKK
-737 INYNCHSCAETVN
+737 EKIGFKCNNYDDIIKLAK
-750 IRFKWFPYIKGGT
+750 KWFPVTSGGEY
-763 FRRWYPNKEFV
+763 RRWYGNFDTIVNLENGGLEIKE
-774 VNYTNNGIDIKTS
+774 K
-787 VMKKYPYLKTPD
+787 
-799 FVVKNTNTYFKKGI
+799 VKNYRLREPRYYFREAL
-813 TWSDVAT
+813 TWTEVSSSY
-820 GDFSARYVDNGYIY
+820 FNCRYVPKGVLFGNGGPVSFFDDNKLYYTLGV
-834 ADAGPMFFPNEDIF
+834 
-848 YLLAYMNSKVF
+848 LNSKVATEVLSYLAPTINF
-859 QGCCNLICQ
+859 GPE
-868 GLHYSTGQIP
+868 QIKKVP
-878 KIPFR
+878 IVIK
-883 NQYDKSVSISRLTK
+883 DKSNVDVLVQK
-897 QNISLSKSDWDS
+897 NISLSKSDWDA

-920 LVVNSDQ
+920 LVV
-927 CIVNSE
+927 
-933 SSANTQLTTNHSSL
+933 
-947 ATSGQLLVNSDSS
+947 TSGQLLVNRDSS
-960 ANTQLSTT
+960 ANDQLTTT

-1015 PEVEDKDVTVHKAD
+1015 PEVEDKDVTVRKAD

-1060 GEFSDQWVVISD
+1060 GEWDES
-1072 QCYRREVVEKYVA
+1072 KYV
-1085 QELQRAY
+1085 
-1092 GMEEVNVTDGRDLSF
+1092 
-1107 SEVIAE
+1107 
-1113 RGVIFTFGSDE
+1113 TF
-1124 KSSSVDS
+1124 K
-1131 IKYRR
+1131 
-1136 GTSKKLY
+1136 
-1143 EGICELSFNSERIK
+1143 
-1157 CGIGNATYDLCSP
+1157 P
-1170 EILNAITSGSSVEL
+1170 
-1184 VQRGWQDA
+1184 
-1192 DSIDWQTIHYTL
+1192 
-1204 KTNHYGADEDNII
+1204 DEDNVI

-1300 FKALIYMHRYNA
+1300 FKALIYMHRYDA
-1312 DTSGQVRAEYLGKME
+1312 DTSGQVRVEYLGKME

>member
-59 IRGVQIAQRQSLAEA
+59 IRGVQIAQRLSLAEA

-97 TWFNRVIA
+97 TWFNRFIA

-163 LFNMLFVK
+163 LFNILFVK

-218 DVNVVD
+218 DVNAVD
-224 EEGKPVGQVEIIGWL
+224 EDGKPVGQVEIIGWL

-289 LVISGQLVVESGQSL
+289 LVISGQLAVDSGQSL

-334 ADVREQL
+334 ADVRKQL
-341 NQLTTNNYSPE
+341 NELTTNNYSPE

-374 MQIYTQMGYT
+374 MQIYT
-384 DKDAVL
+384 
-390 SILENNLYGL
+390 
-400 DIDKRAFQ
+400 
-408 LAYFAVLMKA
+408 
-418 RQYHKF
+418 H
-424 ILKKQ
+424 
-429 PQCHIYAIAESN
+429 
-441 GINMKHLAYFGAQL
+441 
-455 DELAKP
+455 
-461 VALNQMQ
+461 
-468 ELLAT
+468 
-473 LHDAKEYGSIISVA
+473 
-487 DYDWDLL
+487 
-494 RQFAAE
+494 
-500 FDISGEMNL
+500 
-509 FDSFGIEATQQ
+509 
-520 RLQELVAVGE
+520 
-530 VLAQKYEVVVTNPPY
+530 
-545 MGGGSMS
+545 
-552 AKLSNFVKANF
+552 
-563 ADSKSDLFAV
+563 
-573 FMEVCHKMNAE
+573 
-584 NGYQAMITQH
+584 
-594 AWMFLSSFE
+594 
-603 KLRTKIQKLD
+603 
-613 IVNMAHLGARAFEE
+613 
-627 IGGEVV
+627 
-633 QTTSFVFSNK
+633 
-643 HIDNFKGTYCRLV
+643 
-656 EPTTQ
+656 
-661 LGKEEMFLAHTNIY
+661 
-675 VISSENFK
+675 
-683 LIDGNIIAYYLSDK
+683 
-697 FFEVFSSNKTLSDA
+697 
-711 GVARQGLTTSDN
+711 
-723 NKFVRYWHEVDLKK
+723 
-737 INYNCHSCAETVN
+737 
-750 IRFKWFPYIKGGT
+750 
-763 FRRWYPNKEFV
+763 
-774 VNYTNNGIDIKTS
+774 
-787 VMKKYPYLKTPD
+787 
-799 FVVKNTNTYFKKGI
+799 
-813 TWSDVAT
+813 
-820 GDFSARYVDNGYIY
+820 
-834 ADAGPMFFPNEDIF
+834 
-848 YLLAYMNSKVF
+848 
-859 QGCCNLICQ
+859 
-868 GLHYSTGQIP
+868 
-878 KIPFR
+878 
-883 NQYDKSVSISRLTK
+883 
-897 QNISLSKSDWDS
+897 
-909 FETSW
+909 W

-920 LVVNSDQ
+920 LVV
-927 CIVNSE
+927 
-933 SSANTQLTTNHSSL
+933 
-947 ATSGQLLVNSDSS
+947 TSGQLLVNRDSS

-985 TNARF
+985 TNVRF

-1015 PEVEDKDVTVHKAD
+1015 PEVEDKDVTVRKAD

-1060 GEFSDQWVVISD
+1060 GEWDES
-1072 QCYRREVVEKYVA
+1072 KYV
-1085 QELQRAY
+1085 
-1092 GMEEVNVTDGRDLSF
+1092 
-1107 SEVIAE
+1107 
-1113 RGVIFTFGSDE
+1113 TF
-1124 KSSSVDS
+1124 K
-1131 IKYRR
+1131 
-1136 GTSKKLY
+1136 
-1143 EGICELSFNSERIK
+1143 
-1157 CGIGNATYDLCSP
+1157 P
-1170 EILNAITSGSSVEL
+1170 
-1184 VQRGWQDA
+1184 
-1192 DSIDWQTIHYTL
+1192 
-1204 KTNHYGADEDNII
+1204 DEDNVI

>member
-53 TREPYA
+53 TREPYT
-59 IRGVQIAQRQSLAEA
+59 IRGVQIAQRRSLAEA

-97 TWFNRVIA
+97 TWFNRFIA

-218 DVNVVD
+218 DVNAVD

-239 YQYYNTEPKN
+239 YQYYNTELN
-249 ETFALLK
+249 NIVYDGSYSK
-256 KNVKIT
+256 KKLS
-262 KERIPSATQLFT
+262 KEWIPAATTIYT
-274 PDWIVRYMVENSLGR
+274 PDWVVKYMVENSLGR
-289 LVISGQLVVESGQSL
+289 LWYEGHPESTL
-304 VDSEEERIAKEKELA
+304 LKEN
-319 ERFGWKYY
+319 WKYY
-327 LPEAKQD
+327 LDEAQQEEAVQAELTNIKEEYAKLRPED
-334 ADVREQL
+334 
-341 NQLTTNNYSPE
+341 
-352 TIKVIDPCMGSGH
+352 IKVIDPCMGSGH

-384 DKDAVL
+384 DKDATL

-468 ELLAT
+468 ELIAT
-473 LHDAKEYGSIISVA
+473 LHDAKEYGSIVSVA
-487 DYDWDLL
+487 EYDWDLL

-500 FDISGEMNL
+500 FDISGEMGL
-509 FDSFGIEATQQ
+509 FDNSFGIEATQQ

-545 MGGGSMS
+545 LGSS
-552 AKLSNFVKANF
+552 RFNDKLDAYVKEHF
-563 ADSKSDLFAV
+563 KDEKSDLSMV
-573 FMEVCHKMNAE
+573 MYRQSLDSYSVH
-584 NGYQAMITQH
+584 NGLVAFITTSS
-594 AWMFLSSFE
+594 WMFLSSFE
-603 KLRTKIQKLD
+603 KLRRYIMQNK
-613 IVNMAHLGARAFEE
+613 
-627 IGGEVV
+627 
-633 QTTSFVFSNK
+633 SFVSIVDFGSELFEGKVGHNVITSWITRNAQ
-643 HIDNFKGTYCRLV
+643 IDANLLGIRLV
-656 EPTTQ
+656 EYCYSRRNEKIT
-661 LGKEEMFLAHTNIY
+661 EFHNRRNWHY
-675 VISSENFK
+675 VKQSNFAKIPGAPVAYWGSENVLKMF
-683 LIDGNIIAYYLSDK
+683 DNITVGKISDTRLGMATADNDRFLR
-697 FFEVFSSNKTLSDA
+697 FFWE
-711 GVARQGLTTSDN
+711 
-723 NKFVRYWHEVDLKK
+723 
-737 INYNCHSCAETVN
+737 INYGDCDLECKSIEEN
-750 IRFKWFPYIKGGT
+750 ITSMKKWFPYAKGGNY
-763 FRRWYPNKEFV
+763 RKWYGNNERL
-774 VNYTNNGIDIKTS
+774 VNWFNNGISIRSFTDDNGKIRS
-787 VMKKYPYLKTPD
+787 HNYNLD
-799 FVVKNTNTYFKKGI
+799 FIFKKGI
-813 TWSDVAT
+813 TWNALSSSKTSFRCLNNAL
-820 GDFSARYVDNGYIY
+820 FDN
-834 ADAGPMFFPNEDIF
+834 AGSSLFLHNDED
-848 YLLAYMNSKVF
+848 YEMMLAFLNSKLTILLLPMINPTLNY
-859 QGCCNLICQ
+859 QPGTIASL
-868 GLHYSTGQIP
+868 
-878 KIPFR
+878 PFAR
-883 NQYDKSVSISRLTK
+883 AEQTKSVVK
-897 QNISLSKSDWDS
+897 QNIALSKSDWDA

-920 LVVNSDQ
+920 LLRNKLT
-927 CIVNSE
+927 ISE
-933 SSANTQLTTNHSSL
+933 
-947 ATSGQLLVNSDSS
+947 
-960 ANTQLSTT
+960 
-968 HYPLTTIAQAYQ
+968 AYAE
-980 RWEEE
+980 WETEC
-985 TNARF
+985 NARF
-990 TQLKANEEEL
+990 AQLKANEEEL

-1015 PEVEDKDVTVHKAD
+1015 PEVEDKDVTVRKAD

-1052 VEGLAYAG
+1052 VEGLAFAG
-1060 GEFSDQWVVISD
+1060 GTWDES
-1072 QCYRREVVEKYVA
+1072 KYV
-1085 QELQRAY
+1085 
-1092 GMEEVNVTDGRDLSF
+1092 
-1107 SEVIAE
+1107 
-1113 RGVIFTFGSDE
+1113 TF
-1124 KSSSVDS
+1124 K
-1131 IKYRR
+1131 
-1136 GTSKKLY
+1136 
-1143 EGICELSFNSERIK
+1143 
-1157 CGIGNATYDLCSP
+1157 P
-1170 EILNAITSGSSVEL
+1170 
-1184 VQRGWQDA
+1184 
-1192 DSIDWQTIHYTL
+1192 
-1204 KTNHYGADEDNII
+1204 DEDNVI

-1360 KQLHECRDYDAVLGH
+1360 KQLNECRDYDAVLGH

>member
-59 IRGVQIAQRQSLAEA
+59 IRGVQIAQRRSLAEA

-97 TWFNRVIA
+97 TWFNRFIA

-218 DVNVVD
+218 DVNAVD

-289 LVISGQLVVESGQSL
+289 LWYEGHPESADL
-304 VDSEEERIAKEKELA
+304 KEN
-319 ERFGWKYY
+319 WKYY
-327 LPEAKQD
+327 LDEAQQEEAVQAELAKIKEEYAKLRLED
-334 ADVREQL
+334 
-341 NQLTTNNYSPE
+341 
-352 TIKVIDPCMGSGH
+352 IKVIDPCMGSGH

-468 ELLAT
+468 ELIAT

-494 RQFAAE
+494 HQFAAE

-545 MGGGSMS
+545 MGSGGMG
-552 AKLSNFVKANF
+552 AKLSAYVKQNYP
-563 ADSKSDLFAV
+563 DSKSDLFAV
-573 FMEVCHKMNAE
+573 FIEKGNNMVCA
-584 NGYQAMITQH
+584 NGYNCMVTMQS
-594 AWMFLSSFE
+594 WMFLSSFE
-603 KLRTKIQKLD
+603 KMRKNILQTKVISNLMHMENMVLGIAFGTAVSNFRNCMIKGYKGTYNQIKLSD
-613 IVNMAHLGARAFEE
+613 IVN
-627 IGGEVV
+627 
-633 QTTSFVFSNK
+633 S
-643 HIDNFKGTYCRLV
+643 
-656 EPTTQ
+656 EPAYFPV
-661 LGKEEMFLAHTNIY
+661 KENRFAQ
-675 VISSENFK
+675 VSSENFAK
-683 LIDGNIIAYYLSDK
+683 IPGTPVAYWVSEKGNSIFKEENRYSGETK
-697 FFEVFSSNKTLSDA
+697 K
-711 GVARQGLTTSDN
+711 GVLTGN
-723 NKFVRYWHEVDLKK
+723 NDLFLRLWHEVKK
-737 INYNCHSCAETVN
+737 EKIGFKCNNYDDIIKLAK
-750 IRFKWFPYIKGGT
+750 KWFPVTSGGEY
-763 FRRWYPNKEFV
+763 RRWYGNLDTIVNLENGGLEIKE
-774 VNYTNNGIDIKTS
+774 K
-787 VMKKYPYLKTPD
+787 
-799 FVVKNTNTYFKKGI
+799 VKNYRLREPRYYFREAL
-813 TWSDVAT
+813 TWTEVSSSY
-820 GDFSARYVDNGYIY
+820 FNCRYVPKGVLFGNGGPVSFFDDNKLYYTLGV
-834 ADAGPMFFPNEDIF
+834 
-848 YLLAYMNSKVF
+848 LNSKVATEVLSYLAPTINF
-859 QGCCNLICQ
+859 GPE
-868 GLHYSTGQIP
+868 QIKKVP
-878 KIPFR
+878 IVIK
-883 NQYDKSVSISRLTK
+883 DKSNVDVLVQK
-897 QNISLSKSDWDS
+897 NISLSKSDWDA

-920 LVVNSDQ
+920 LLRNKST
-927 CIVNSE
+927 ISE
-933 SSANTQLTTNHSSL
+933 AYSEWEAECNT
-947 ATSGQLLVNSDSS
+947 
-960 ANTQLSTT
+960 
-968 HYPLTTIAQAYQ
+968 
-980 RWEEE
+980 
-985 TNARF
+985 RF
-990 TQLKANEEEL
+990 AQLKANEEEL
-1000 NRIFIDIYGLQDELT
+1000 NRIFINIYGLQDELT
-1015 PEVEDKDVTVHKAD
+1015 PEVEAKDVTVRKAD

-1060 GEFSDQWVVISD
+1060 GEWDDS
-1072 QCYRREVVEKYVA
+1072 KYV
-1085 QELQRAY
+1085 
-1092 GMEEVNVTDGRDLSF
+1092 
-1107 SEVIAE
+1107 
-1113 RGVIFTFGSDE
+1113 TF
-1124 KSSSVDS
+1124 K
-1131 IKYRR
+1131 
-1136 GTSKKLY
+1136 
-1143 EGICELSFNSERIK
+1143 
-1157 CGIGNATYDLCSP
+1157 P
-1170 EILNAITSGSSVEL
+1170 
-1184 VQRGWQDA
+1184 
-1192 DSIDWQTIHYTL
+1192 
-1204 KTNHYGADEDNII
+1204 DEDNVI

>member
-59 IRGVQIAQRQSLAEA
+59 IRGVQIAQRRSLAEA

-97 TWFNRVIA
+97 TWFNRFIA

-218 DVNVVD
+218 DVNAVD

-289 LVISGQLVVESGQSL
+289 LWYEGHPESTL
-304 VDSEEERIAKEKELA
+304 LKEN
-319 ERFGWKYY
+319 WKYY
-327 LPEAKQD
+327 LDEAQQEEAVQAELAKLKEEYAKLRPED
-334 ADVREQL
+334 
-341 NQLTTNNYSPE
+341 
-352 TIKVIDPCMGSGH
+352 IKVIDPCMGSGH

-384 DKDAVL
+384 DKDAAL

-468 ELLAT
+468 ELIAT

-494 RQFAAE
+494 HQFAAE

-520 RLQELVAVGE
+520 RLHELIAVGE

-545 MGGGSMS
+545 RGV
-552 AKLSNFVKANF
+552 ADVDVKLADYIKTNYP
-563 ADSKSDLFAV
+563 DSKNDLFAV
-573 FMEVCHKMNAE
+573 FMEVCHKMNVK
-584 NGYQAMITQH
+584 NCYQAMITQH

-603 KLRTKIQKLD
+603 KLRAKIQKLD
-613 IVNMAHLGARAFEE
+613 IVDMAHLGARAFEE
-627 IGGEVV
+627 IAGEVV
-633 QTTSFVFSNK
+633 QTTSFILANK
-643 HIDNFKGTYCRLV
+643 HVDGYKGTYCRLV

-661 LGKEEMFLAHTNIY
+661 QGKEEMFLSQEKRYIACSDNFAK
-675 VISSENFK
+675 ISGAPVAYWVSEK
-683 LIDGNIIAYYLSDK
+683 LIKVFQNSHMLADYTLPKVGLQSGNTDLFIRLW
-697 FFEVFSSNKTLSDA
+697 FEVSIASTAIYKFDDNK
-711 GVARQGLTTSDN
+711 
-723 NKFVRYWHEVDLKK
+723 
-737 INYNCHSCAETVN
+737 
-750 IRFKWFPYIKGGT
+750 KWYPLIKGGT
-763 FRRWYPNKEFV
+763 FRKWYG
-774 VNYTNNGIDIKTS
+774 NNFNVINWEDDGSEIKKCKGARPQN
-787 VMKKYPYLKTPD
+787 VQY
-799 FVVKNTNTYFKKGI
+799 YFKKMICCQALTNKENAYKYENGGKI
-813 TWSDVAT
+813 PDVNYRCMILSDK
-820 GDFSARYVDNGYIY
+820 YLK
-834 ADAGPMFFPNEDIF
+834 FF
-848 YLLAYMNSKVF
+848 LALMNSSIVSYVTSVF
-859 QGCCNLICQ
+859 SGTTALNI
-868 GLHYSTGQIP
+868 
-878 KIPFR
+878 
-883 NQYDKSVSISRLTK
+883 YDLLRFPIAVEKTSIVDTIVQ
-897 QNISLSKSDWDS
+897 QNISISKSDWDA

-914 DFTKHP
+914 DFPKHP
-920 LVVNSDQ
+920 LLRNNPT
-927 CIVNSE
+927 ISE
-933 SSANTQLTTNHSSL
+933 
-947 ATSGQLLVNSDSS
+947 
-960 ANTQLSTT
+960 
-968 HYPLTTIAQAYQ
+968 AYAE
-980 RWEEE
+980 WEAEC
-985 TNARF
+985 NVRF

-1015 PEVEDKDVTVHKAD
+1015 PEVEDKDVTVRKAD

-1060 GEFSDQWVVISD
+1060 GEWDES
-1072 QCYRREVVEKYVA
+1072 KYV
-1085 QELQRAY
+1085 
-1092 GMEEVNVTDGRDLSF
+1092 
-1107 SEVIAE
+1107 
-1113 RGVIFTFGSDE
+1113 TF
-1124 KSSSVDS
+1124 K
-1131 IKYRR
+1131 
-1136 GTSKKLY
+1136 
-1143 EGICELSFNSERIK
+1143 
-1157 CGIGNATYDLCSP
+1157 P
-1170 EILNAITSGSSVEL
+1170 
-1184 VQRGWQDA
+1184 
-1192 DSIDWQTIHYTL
+1192 
-1204 KTNHYGADEDNII
+1204 DEDNVI

-1300 FKALIYMHRYNA
+1300 FKALIYMHRYDA

>member
-59 IRGVQIAQRQSLAEA
+59 IRGVQIAQRRSLAEA

-82 DYLTAYNSIIEEVAY
+82 DYLTTYNSIIEEVAY
-97 TWFNRVIA
+97 TWFNRFIA
-105 VRFMEVNDYLPC
+105 VRFMKVNDYLPC

-218 DVNVVD
+218 DVNAVD

-289 LVISGQLVVESGQSL
+289 LWYEGHPESTL
-304 VDSEEERIAKEKELA
+304 LKEN
-319 ERFGWKYY
+319 WKYY
-327 LPEAKQD
+327 LDEAQQEEAVQAELAKLKEEYAKLRPED
-334 ADVREQL
+334 
-341 NQLTTNNYSPE
+341 
-352 TIKVIDPCMGSGH
+352 IKVIDPCMGSGH

-468 ELLAT
+468 ELIAT

-494 RQFAAE
+494 HQFAAE
-500 FDISGEMNL
+500 FDISGEMNM

-545 MGGGSMS
+545 MGASNMNP
-552 AKLSNFVKANF
+552 KLNEFIKQKY
-563 ADSKSDLFAV
+563 ADYKSDFFSA
-573 FMEVCHKMNAE
+573 FIIRASEMTKQE
-584 NGYQAMITQH
+584 GYCGFFTPYV
-594 AWMFLSSFE
+594 WMFIQSYE
-603 KLRTKIQKLD
+603 KLRKYLYSKATIETLIQFEYS
-613 IVNMAHLGARAFEE
+613 AFEE
-627 IGGEVV
+627 ATVPVCTFAFKNSYINKKGCYLRLVDFRGGMEVQRQKTLEAISNHNCGFYYEQCSDNFAKIPGTPVAYWVSENVVSVFEHSKNASEFAEYKHGMSTGKNDAVVRFWSEVDFNKIAFSCKNHDDLYLSKKRFVPYNKGGEGRKWYGN
-633 QTTSFVFSNK
+633 QSFVLGYDKDFDELMDSFSGHRHDNK
-643 HIDNFKGTYCRLV
+643 D
-656 EPTTQ
+656 
-661 LGKEEMFLAHTNIY
+661 
-675 VISSENFK
+675 
-683 LIDGNIIAYYLSDK
+683 
-697 FFEVFSSNKTLSDA
+697 
-711 GVARQGLTTSDN
+711 
-723 NKFVRYWHEVDLKK
+723 
-737 INYNCHSCAETVN
+737 
-750 IRFKWFPYIKGGT
+750 
-763 FRRWYPNKEFV
+763 
-774 VNYTNNGIDIKTS
+774 
-787 VMKKYPYLKTPD
+787 
-799 FVVKNTNTYFKKGI
+799 TYFKENI
-813 TWSDVAT
+813 SWSKVTSGNLAMRYFQEGFVYDVA
-820 GDFSARYVDNGYIY
+820 GCSAFSKHRYIKYLLGFYNSNIKDILVAALSPTLNFEVGQLRQSPIIFDENKNEFITKKVDNCIY
-834 ADAGPMFFPNEDIF
+834 
-848 YLLAYMNSKVF
+848 
-859 QGCCNLICQ
+859 
-868 GLHYSTGQIP
+868 
-878 KIPFR
+878 
-883 NQYDKSVSISRLTK
+883 
-897 QNISLSKSDWDS
+897 LSKSDWDA

-920 LVVNSDQ
+920 LLRNKLT
-927 CIVNSE
+927 ISE
-933 SSANTQLTTNHSSL
+933 
-947 ATSGQLLVNSDSS
+947 
-960 ANTQLSTT
+960 
-968 HYPLTTIAQAYQ
+968 AYAE
-980 RWEEE
+980 WEAEC
-985 TNARF
+985 NARF
-990 TQLKANEEEL
+990 STLKANEEEL

-1015 PEVEDKDVTVHKAD
+1015 PEVEDKDVTVRKAD

-1060 GEFSDQWVVISD
+1060 GEWDES
-1072 QCYRREVVEKYVA
+1072 KYV
-1085 QELQRAY
+1085 
-1092 GMEEVNVTDGRDLSF
+1092 
-1107 SEVIAE
+1107 
-1113 RGVIFTFGSDE
+1113 TF
-1124 KSSSVDS
+1124 K
-1131 IKYRR
+1131 
-1136 GTSKKLY
+1136 
-1143 EGICELSFNSERIK
+1143 
-1157 CGIGNATYDLCSP
+1157 P
-1170 EILNAITSGSSVEL
+1170 
-1184 VQRGWQDA
+1184 
-1192 DSIDWQTIHYTL
+1192 
-1204 KTNHYGADEDNII
+1204 DEDNVI